1 MTVEELVS
9 KLDFELI
16 KAFHDIITSVDWTQE
31 NVDENL
37 DRTEE
42 FYYQVDRVW
51 PVIVREPAKAL
62 FTEIGTYDNLI
73 AIWYDA
79 AEIWMKDP
87 ANKKPAPHA
96 EVPQGTAT

>member
-1 MTVEELVS
+1 MTVDELIS

-16 KAFHDIITSVDWTQE
+16 KAFHDIITSVEWTQE

-42 FYYQVDRVW
+42 FYYQAERVW
-51 PVIVREPAKAL
+51 PADIREPVKTL
-62 FTEIGTYDNLI
+62 FRKIGNYEDFI

-79 AEIWMKDP
+79 SQTWLKNPE
-87 ANKKPAPHA
+87 NRNPAPHT
-96 EVPQGTAT
+96 EIPQGIAT